1 MCYNPEVSLTTF
13 IFGCIVAIIIYNLT
27 IEYRPLIIIL
37 LSFTSMQF
45 LEFLAWTYYNN
56 IEINRLLSKIGLF
69 IIFIQMFLMQF
80 LLLEGKLKKWSL
92 IIFAFVAILFIIIQ
106 LPKINFKMKKG
117 ENKHLIWY
125 WLDLP
130 IYWIIIGLLFYLIPA
145 YFNKYNNKFL
155 FVFALITL
163 IISLYFY
170 YKYKTWGTMW
180 CYISNILWI
189 IFLLYLLI
197 KK

>member
-1 MCYNPEVSLTTF
+1 
-13 IFGCIVAIIIYNLT
+13 
-27 IEYRPLIIIL
+27 
-37 LSFTSMQF
+37 
-45 LEFLAWTYYNN
+45 LAWTYYNN

-80 LLLEGKLKKWSL
+80 LLLEGKIKKWSL
-92 IIFAFVAILFIIIQ
+92 IIFAFVAIIFIIIQ
-106 LPKINFKMKKG
+106 LPKINFKMKRG

-125 WLDLP
+125 WLDLS

-189 IFLLYLLI
+189 IFLFYNI
-197 KK
+197 NG

>member
-1 MCYNPEVSLTTF
+1 MCYNPIVSLTTF
-13 IFGCIVAIIIYNLT
+13 IFGCISAIIIYNLT
-27 IEYRPLIIIL
+27 IKYRPFILIL

-56 IEINRLLSKIGLF
+56 SYINGILSKIGLF
-69 IIFIQMFLMQF
+69 IIIIQMFLMQF
-80 LLLEGKLKKWSL
+80 LLLKDKYKNLSL
-92 IIFAFVAILFIIIQ
+92 IIFGIFIIIFIIFQ
-106 LPKINFKMKKG
+106 LPKVDFRMKKG

-130 IYWIIIGLLFYLIPA
+130 LFYIIIGLSFYLIPA

-163 IISLYFY
+163 IISLYYY

-180 CYISNILWI
+180 CYISNLLWI
-189 IFLLYLLI
+189 IFFIFLI
-197 KK
+197 I

>member
-1 MCYNPEVSLTTF
+1 
-13 IFGCIVAIIIYNLT
+13 
-27 IEYRPLIIIL
+27 
-37 LSFTSMQF
+37 
-45 LEFLAWTYYNN
+45 
-56 IEINRLLSKIGLF
+56 
-69 IIFIQMFLMQF
+69 
-80 LLLEGKLKKWSL
+80 
-92 IIFAFVAILFIIIQ
+92 
-106 LPKINFKMKKG
+106 MKRG

-125 WLDLP
+125 WLDLS